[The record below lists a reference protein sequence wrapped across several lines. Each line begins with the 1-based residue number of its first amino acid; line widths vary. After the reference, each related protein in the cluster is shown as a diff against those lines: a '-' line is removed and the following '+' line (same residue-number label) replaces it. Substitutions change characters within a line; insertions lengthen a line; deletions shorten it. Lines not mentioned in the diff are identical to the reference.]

1 MRLQQRTVGGRDS
14 RDSIAMLSS
23 GLERV
28 GNRVPGAIGGYRAS
42 QPGTARLAQV
52 FAGAGLT
59 YFSRRICAFGRP
71 AAFNAPMQLSTMSG
85 LPHR

>member
-1 MRLQQRTVGGRDS
+1 MRLQQRSGGRDG

-23 GLERV
+23 CLERV
-28 GNRVPGAIGGYRAS
+28 GTRAPGAIGGCRAS
-42 QPGTARLAQV
+42 QPGTVRLAQIL
-52 FAGAGLT
+52 AGAGLT

-71 AAFNAPMQLSTMSG
+71 AAFNASMQLSTMSG

>member
-1 MRLQQRTVGGRDS
+1 MRLQQRTVGGRDN

-23 GLERV
+23 SLERV
-28 GNRVPGAIGGYRAS
+28 GTRAPGAIGGCRAS
-42 QPGTARLAQV
+42 QPGTVQLAQV

-71 AAFNAPMQLSTMSG
+71 AAFRASMQLSTISG

>member
-1 MRLQQRTVGGRDS
+1 MRLQQRTVGGRDD
-14 RDSIAMLSS
+14 RDSIAMLSR
-23 GLERV
+23 GL
-28 GNRVPGAIGGYRAS
+28 NAS
-42 QPGTARLAQV
+42 APAHRRDRQLPSKPARHRGLAQV

-71 AAFNAPMQLSTMSG
+71 AAFNASMQLSTMSG